1 VARALAGV
9 IQRKANT
16 GFDTGG
22 TDQYDTAGR
31 VYLYNFLTS
40 GAWYDGLPENL
51 ATPFRS
57 AAQFATQNH
66 DLEPKKLRDGIRQRL
81 GADATS
87 VRIIAVVN
95 VQGDELG
102 PVTDA
107 MRRDVHRVDD
117 DLPAPA
123 DELGAARP
131 YWRGKQKTKR

>member
-1 VARALAGV
+1 VTDYVPMRRGEWPADRADAEREYRAR
-9 IQRKANT
+9 
-16 GFDTGG
+16 F
-22 TDQYDTAGR
+22 
-31 VYLYNFLTS
+31 
-40 GAWYDGLPENL
+40 PE
-51 ATPFRS
+51 F
-57 AAQFATQNH
+57 AAAV
-66 DLEPKKLRDGIRQRL
+66 DGIRQRL